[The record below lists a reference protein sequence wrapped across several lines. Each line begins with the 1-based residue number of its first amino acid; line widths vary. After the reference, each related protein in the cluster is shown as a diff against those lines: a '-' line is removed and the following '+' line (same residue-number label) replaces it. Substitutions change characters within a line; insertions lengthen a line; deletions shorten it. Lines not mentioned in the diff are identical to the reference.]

1 MIQNAWAGGIEYSG
15 SQVLKLD
22 SKVKIIQKLNTYKSH
37 SFFGFLT
44 ISLAANFQKGLHGR
58 VAEGY
63 VALIILQN
71 CFISLKRAINLVF
84 REKKDFAM
92 R

>member
-1 MIQNAWAGGIEYSG
+1 MTQNAWAGNSKYSG
-15 SQVLKLD
+15 REVLKPD
-22 SKVKIIQKLNTYKSH
+22 SRVKIIQKLNTYEGH
-37 SFFGFLT
+37 SVFSFLA
-44 ISLAANFQKGLHGR
+44 ISLAENFQKGLYGR

-63 VALIILQN
+63 VAFIIIQN
-71 CFISLKRAINLVF
+71 CFLSLKRAINLVF